1 MITYNKQTGTMI
13 ITQMTSNGQ
22 PVNFELEIMQQ
33 GNCLAVFTYN
43 NGETRTLYNFWMD
56 EAHIKN
62 IKKSTGGIWLDQI
75 QSIKLNI
82 FYKEALKLAKIFAKY
97 GYEVTIYYK
106 PENK

>member
-1 MITYNKQTGTMI
+1 MVTYNKKTGSMLI
-13 ITQMTSNGQ
+13 HQVCNGQ
-22 PVNFELEIMQQ
+22 VIDYEIEIMQL

-43 NGETRTLYNFWMD
+43 DGETRTLYNFWMD
-56 EAHIKN
+56 EDHVKN
-62 IKKSTGGIWLDQI
+62 IKKNTGGIWSDHI
-75 QSIKLNI
+75 TSIKLNI